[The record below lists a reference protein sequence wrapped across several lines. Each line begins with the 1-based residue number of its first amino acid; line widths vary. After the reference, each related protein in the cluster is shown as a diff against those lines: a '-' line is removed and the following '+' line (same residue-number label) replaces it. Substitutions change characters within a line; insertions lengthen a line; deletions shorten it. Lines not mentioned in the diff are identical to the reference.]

1 MRPLTRP
8 PPGRPLLPRARS
20 PQDVSGGK
28 PVLLQGSDL
37 PLWGMEVDP
46 EEGKAEFAAYNKAN
60 NTGQQ
65 VGCPPGGWGGCEEG
79 ARGS

>member
-1 MRPLTRP
+1 MRKQTRIQCT
-8 PPGRPLLPRARS
+8 
-20 PQDVSGGK
+20 QDVSGGK

-46 EEGKAEFAAYNKAN
+46 EEGRREFAAYSAAN

-65 VGCPPGGWGGCEEG
+65 VRLTNIVPAALAAATAASAAPLLTT
-79 ARGS
+79 